1 MCISTGKDRY
11 WDIFDSYFDI
21 ATGAQ
26 ASHLFCDILLTAI
39 VCQGGLRTNT
49 NRRKKVE
56 QKVARFLSAVGD
68 RELELCDNDLRSKRE
83 QNYTHLDAFGK
94 RT

>member
-1 MCISTGKDRY
+1 
-11 WDIFDSYFDI
+11 
-21 ATGAQ
+21 
-26 ASHLFCDILLTAI
+26 
-39 VCQGGLRTNT
+39 
-49 NRRKKVE
+49 VE